1 MVGKNKIAAIQMV
14 STSDVSQNLKM
25 AEELI
30 ANAAQKGAGLV
41 LLPENFAVFSAK
53 AMRVWAEKESS
64 EQCFSG
70 FLSRVAKTYKLWV
83 VGGTIPLL
91 PPVSDNDSGD
101 SVALSD
107 KVRTSTLVYDD
118 LGRLVGRYDKIHLF
132 DVQVQDSQGRY
143 CESET
148 IDAGTEPTIVD
159 TPFGKLGL
167 SICYDLRFPEL
178 YSQLLS
184 MGAEI
189 LLVPSAFTWETGRAH
204 WEILLRARAIENQC
218 YVIGANQGGAHTPN
232 RRTWGHSIIVDP
244 WGDTLGMLD
253 QGPSVLVRE
262 IDIHYLRQ
270 LRGNMP
276 IQQHKAF
283 SVINSVNMSEKD
295 GVSE

>member
-1 MVGKNKIAAIQMV
+1 MYNNKIAAIQMV
-14 STSDVSQNLKM
+14 STGDVPKNLKM

-53 AMRVWAEKESS
+53 KMRIWAEKESI

-70 FLSRVAKTYKLWV
+70 FLSRMAKTYKLWV

-91 PPVSDNDSGD
+91 PPVDGGSTG
-101 SVALSD
+101 ALAS

-118 LGRLVGRYDKIHLF
+118 LGQLAGRYDKIHLF
-132 DVQVQDSQGRY
+132 DVQVQDDQGRY

-148 IDAGTEPTIVD
+148 IDAGAEAVVVD

-167 SICYDLRFPEL
+167 SVCYDLRFPEL
-178 YSQLLS
+178 YSQLLA

-189 LLVPSAFTWETGRAH
+189 LLVPSAFTWETGKAH

-218 YVIGANQGGAHTPN
+218 YVIGANQGGAHTVN

-244 WGDTLGMLD
+244 WGEALGMLD

-262 IDIHYLRQ
+262 IDTQYLRQ
-270 LRGNMP
+270 LRVNMP

-283 SVINSVNMSEKD
+283 SVINSVNGSEK
-295 GVSE
+295 GNASE